1 MGHVVCRIGLQLG
14 SHNLGYHIPPFHHA
28 VYALQSMDGIRR
40 IDFPFILPVTGI
52 EEAVQTEGQ
61 QKAGYHNG

>member
-1 MGHVVCRIGLQLG
+1 
-14 SHNLGYHIPPFHHA
+14 
-28 VYALQSMDGIRR
+28 MDGIGR

-52 EEAVQTEGQ
+52 EEAVQAEGQ